1 MLFLTKELPSLSIY
15 HSNRELKFKG
25 HLFNLI
31 LIKNKNL
38 IIFHIYTVT
47 ENTLSVKT
55 HFPCSQIIFL
65 LIHNSPPLQLLTQ
78 TPLHLNFKRIYL
90 DQRQSATK
98 EF

>member
-47 ENTLSVKT
+47 ENT
-55 HFPCSQIIFL
+55 
-65 LIHNSPPLQLLTQ
+65 
-78 TPLHLNFKRIYL
+78 
-90 DQRQSATK
+90 
-98 EF
+98 